1 MVVVADVA
9 DGVVEKTG
17 VQPTGR
23 PSHDAASEH
32 ISFEAPRTGQ
42 IILSAVAAPAQAPG
56 LLGSHAVHS
65 QKPKVPTFAV
75 GVNTTRFGL
84 PVASDPKLSAALR
97 QQEFEFHVW

>member
-1 MVVVADVA
+1 MVVVAVA
-9 DGVVEKTG
+9 EGVVEKTG

-42 IILSAVAAPAQAPG
+42 IMLSDVAAPAHVPG

-75 GVNTTRFGL
+75 GVNTTRLGF
-84 PVASDPKLSAALR
+84 PVTSDPKLSAALK
-97 QQEFEFHVW
+97 QQAFEFHEW